1 MEYAPSSNVLPMYPN
16 GPGGGTGGTGRS
28 LRNSIPIRKIG
39 DGVSG
44 GLGRIR
50 RAVPSAVRSPRLGP
64 SRSGESGV
72 DDVNDV
78 LLEFDEEVDDF
89 MAPRIVAPGKGA
101 AGVAGMDDDVVG
113 TVDEEMW
120 GDNGWDSQ
128 DRMAI
133 EEEEQFHTISGTL
146 SPQFEQEVMLPTP
159 TATSS
164 TPSAGTAKV
173 KKSKK
178 TRK

>member
-1 MEYAPSSNVLPMYPN
+1 M
-16 GPGGGTGGTGRS
+16 GGTGRS

-50 RAVPSAVRSPRLGP
+50 RAVPSVVRSPRLGP
-64 SRSGESGV
+64 SRSGGSGV
-72 DDVNDV
+72 DDVSDV

-89 MAPRIVAPGKGA
+89 MAPRIVAPGQGGVGA
-101 AGVAGMDDDVVG
+101 SPGMDDDVVG
-113 TVDEEMW
+113 TVDEEIW

-133 EEEEQFHTISGTL
+133 EEEEQFHAISGTL
-146 SPQFEQEVMLPTP
+146 SPQFEQEVMLPPP
-159 TATSS
+159 TGTSS
-164 TPSAGTAKV
+164 TPSAGAAKA